1 MDCVVEESN
10 SLYLSS
16 DNSNDERSG
25 EECSSHSPRCDRGEG
40 MVTSAFIDA
49 FQAQDVPQIEQLL
62 AAGARLSVLP
72 EGAGGGLTRRFC
84 DEYRRASR
92 LRLALAAGARRGAE
106 VEPLLHLTAALLQSG
121 AHEQPLLEWHDAD
134 DCEAYLPDDAVSY
147 AHCVVRVAHPSQR
160 AVAALILQA
169 AAPWSPSSH
178 HLWPV
183 HARAFVHALLWIGKQ
198 LHEAHSMPLEL
209 WSVRIMPRVVR
220 RCGVV
225 PGSELEEEAIYHGM
239 EEVYRDH
246 FPWRY
251 F

>member
-1 MDCVVEESN
+1 MSGVHEEEEQSI
-10 SLYLSS
+10 YLSS
-16 DNSNDERSG
+16 DDSG
-25 EECSSHSPRCDRGEG
+25 DGECSNGVQHSLRGTRGEDMG
-40 MVTSAFIDA
+40 TSAFINA
-49 FQAQDVPQIEQLL
+49 FRMEDVPRIELLL

-72 EGAGGGLTRRFC
+72 EGVGGGWTRAFC
-84 DEYRRASR
+84 DEHRRASR
-92 LRLALAAGARRGAE
+92 LRLALAAGARCGADA
-106 VEPLLHLTAALLQSG
+106 PLLHLTTTLLQSG

-134 DCEAYLPDDAVSY
+134 DSEAYLPEDAVTY
-147 AHCVVRVAHPSQR
+147 AHRVVRVAHPSQR